1 MWAVALSDDVSYYEG
16 TSMSSDPF
24 NEAELIELNQVTT
37 EVLARLPHLRVIDKL
52 TVVRKCQHLALIVD
66 AGDPTYLEKFG

>member
-1 MWAVALSDDVSYYEG
+1 MRGHFRYWV
-16 TSMSSDPF
+16 TSCNKAAKKCLPIPKKPNKSK
-24 NEAELIELNQVTT
+24 LNRVTT

>member
-1 MWAVALSDDVSYYEG
+1 
-16 TSMSSDPF
+16 MSSDPF

>member
-1 MWAVALSDDVSYYEG
+1 MGAVALSDDVSYYEG

-24 NEAELIELNQVTT
+24 NEAALIELNQVTT

>member
-1 MWAVALSDDVSYYEG
+1 
-16 TSMSSDPF
+16 MSSDPF
-24 NEAELIELNQVTT
+24 NEAALIELNQVTT

-66 AGDPTYLEKFG
+66 AGDSTYLEKFG